1 MRKLH
6 RFTIAAACSVAATIS
21 ITHAS
26 ESNASVQA
34 CAARDLA
41 VVTLIE
47 QRGEARSLPA
57 QEIAEAF
64 VKTMDARRA
73 CRNGRSEEGLAIYT
87 HLIARLNS
95 AAVP

>member
-6 RFTIAAACSVAATIS
+6 RFMNAAFCSFAATIS
-21 ITHAS
+21 IAHAS

-47 QRGEARSLPA
+47 QCGEAQSPPT

-64 VKTMDARRA
+64 FKTMDARRA
-73 CRNGRSEEGLAIYT
+73 CRDGRSDEGLAIYT
-87 HLIARLNS
+87 RIIARLNS
-95 AAVP
+95 AVP